1 MRRIWTTFISGLAAI
16 LPVTLTL
23 YLIYWLGS
31 NAEALLGN
39 ALKLVLDEQHY
50 RPGLGLL
57 AGFAVVLI
65 VGTLINAYVV
75 RWVIRRGEAWLARV
89 PLIKTIYGAIKDFT
103 KFLPSQDDHPDARRV
118 VLWLNDNAYMIGFV
132 TSDKVSPHL
141 PQELLA
147 DRLPVYFPKSYQI
160 GGYTLYVLKSELIET
175 DIPAEEAMRLVL
187 IGGVNADIVEE
198 QATKPHNQSIAA
210 KH

>member
-198 QATKPHNQSIAA
+198 QATKSHNQSIAA